1 MKIRLGFVSNSSSSS
16 FIVSQE
22 SIDVTIPEMVAEYS
36 KETTKEKLL
45 PNNRY
50 GIVSKGL
57 NWLPLSND
65 ENLEHEVYIVHF
77 EPDSSSNFHRHIG
90 YEEFYV
96 LDGELIDGDGK
107 VFKKG
112 DYIKFEK
119 GSEHSSFSKTG
130 CTLLVILYG
139 GTNELINWLSN
150 DWTLDQN

>member
-1 MKIRLGFVSNSSSSS
+1 MEKRHI
-16 FIVSQE
+16 I
-22 SIDVTIPEMVAEYS
+22 
-36 KETTKEKLL
+36 ETTKEKLL

-50 GIVSKGL
+50 RTVSKIL

-65 ENLEHEVYIVHF
+65 GNLEHEVYIVQF
-77 EPDSSSNFHRHIG
+77 EPDISSNFHRHNG

-96 LDGELIDGDGK
+96 IDGELIDDDGK

-119 GSEHSSFSKTG
+119 GSEHSSISKTG

-150 DWTLDQN
+150 DWTVDQN